1 MEPQFLVLE
10 RCLMCTSSISNQ
22 SCIDP
27 VPEEFLQVCHLP
39 MNSSCF
45 TRIVGNVYES
55 LKL

>member
-1 MEPQFLVLE
+1 MKPFFLVLE
-10 RCLMCTSSISNQ
+10 RCLMCTSSMTNLG
-22 SCIDP
+22 CIDP
-27 VPEEFLQVCHLP
+27 VPEEFLHVCHMP